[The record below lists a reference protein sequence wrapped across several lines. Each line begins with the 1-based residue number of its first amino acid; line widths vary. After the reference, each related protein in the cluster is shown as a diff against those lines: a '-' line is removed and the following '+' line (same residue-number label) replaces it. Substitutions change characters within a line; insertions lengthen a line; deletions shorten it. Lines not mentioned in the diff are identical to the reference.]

1 MIAGMEILSHS
12 THMTSLFHTYP
23 YFHSPTKIAKSR
35 PAFKAS
41 VLGNNEEVHVIRITP
56 KTHNQQEISPIVESK
71 RSLQVIWARVDSRKP
86 SSELSLLEKIFKKI
100 NSYII
105 KFLDSPLHLSVDPSY
120 TLSDNFAPV
129 DELSPTKCEVIHG
142 FIPPCLDGAY
152 IRNGPNPQFIS
163 GGPHHYLD
171 GDGMMHCIRISD
183 GQPTFCSRYVKT
195 NKYIFEHQARSNLV
209 PNVIGGM
216 ESLAP
221 FVARV
226 ALFLARVV
234 SGDYDISKG
243 FGVANTSLAFFGG
256 NLYALC
262 ESDLPYAIK
271 VEEDGDITTL
281 GRHDFHGK
289 LSMNMTAHPKT
300 DPETKETFAF
310 RYWATRPYLTYFR
323 IDAYGNKQPEVPIF
337 SMKHPSLTHDLAIT
351 QKYAVIFDIQLGADP
366 MNLVRGRRL
375 LSVDPKKVSRIGIL
389 QRYAKDESDMMWF
402 EVPGLNIFHVVNAW
416 DERDKDGQ
424 DVVVLVA
431 PNMLSVEHFFDR
443 MDLMRTSM
451 EKVTINLGTGVVSR
465 HTMATDYNLECP
477 VINPAY
483 IAKRNKYVYAAIFE
497 KTPISS
503 RMIRTIGVAK
513 LDIFAS
519 EDNTD
524 QHNKHTVAS
533 RIYGNDCFGGEPFF
547 IARDSEN
554 PNSEEDDGYV
564 VSYVHDENSGESRF
578 LVMDARSPTLEVV
591 AAVKLPRQVP
601 YGLHG
606 IFIKENDLINET

>member
-1 MIAGMEILSHS
+1 MEILPH
-12 THMTSLFHTYP
+12 TTYMTSLFHTYP

-41 VLGNNEEVHVIRITP
+41 VLGNNEEVHAIRITP
-56 KTHNQQEISPIVESK
+56 KLHNQQEIPTIVESK
-71 RSLQVIWARVDSRKP
+71 RSLQVIRALVDSRKP
-86 SSELSLLEKIFKKI
+86 SSELSLLEKIFKTI

-120 TLSDNFAPV
+120 ILSDNFAPV

-142 FIPPCLDGAY
+142 FIPPCLDGVY

-163 GGPHHYLD
+163 GGPQHYLD

-183 GQPTFCSRYVKT
+183 GQPSFCSRYVKT
-195 NKYIFEHQARSNLV
+195 NKYILEHQARSNLV
-209 PNVIGGM
+209 PNVIG
-216 ESLAP
+216 
-221 FVARV
+221 
-226 ALFLARVV
+226 
-234 SGDYDISKG
+234 
-243 FGVANTSLAFFGG
+243 ANTSLAFFGG

-323 IDAYGNKQPEVPIF
+323 IDACGNKQPEVPIF

-366 MNLVRGRRL
+366 MNLIRGRRL

-431 PNMLSVEHFFDR
+431 PNMLSVEHFFER
-443 MDLMRTSM
+443 MDLMRASM

-465 HTMATDYNLECP
+465 HIMATDNVECP

-519 EDNTD
+519 EDKSD
-524 QHNKHTVAS
+524 QHKHTVAS
-533 RIYGNDCFGGEPFF
+533 RIYGNNCFGGEPFF

-606 IFIKENDLINET
+606 IFIKEKDLINDEVTT